1 MNDKDA
7 NEIQRLVREGK
18 RISKVWEED
27 FPQYEYWDVY
37 VAAYSAGERSALGVK
52 RMITT
57 RLSRMVESR
66 AISER
71 REIMEELDEL
81 VWRLYA
87 SLKDSQ
93 QKLEKIRTV
102 INKH

>member
-1 MNDKDA
+1 
-7 NEIQRLVREGK
+7 
-18 RISKVWEED
+18 
-27 FPQYEYWDVY
+27 
-37 VAAYSAGERSALGVK
+37 
-52 RMITT
+52 MITT
-57 RLSRMVESR
+57 RLNRMVESR
-66 AISER
+66 AIGER

-81 VWRLYA
+81 VWRLYE